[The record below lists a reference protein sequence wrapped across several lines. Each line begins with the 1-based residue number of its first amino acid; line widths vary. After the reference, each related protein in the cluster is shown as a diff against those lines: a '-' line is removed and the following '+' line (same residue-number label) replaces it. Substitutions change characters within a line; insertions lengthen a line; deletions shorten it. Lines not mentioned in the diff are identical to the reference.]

1 MKSPGLEFLKLYA
14 IDPFNLLAGCNQ
26 AKLPHRSAPHFP
38 TEDPLRVKEQMRKN
52 CRSAFVLLLPAL
64 LCGCFSHRHDAPFND
79 GLRLDGETVLLV
91 PFRETT
97 ANADLW
103 YGESRRG
110 RNIATSFEIHAAKP
124 EFDGRLVSGER
135 VNEAQK
141 VIRDWTKPRLGDSDL
156 GRIGKSVGAR
166 FVVEGIIEEFALK
179 NPRSVGFYDPKAV
192 ISYRVLDTEKSK
204 VVHQRKRWRVGRERG
219 SEGQFKV
226 NFEFDDPVTIE
237 VKLLNLIGQRLVEEL
252 YGYSD

>member
-1 MKSPGLEFLKLYA
+1 
-14 IDPFNLLAGCNQ
+14 
-26 AKLPHRSAPHFP
+26 
-38 TEDPLRVKEQMRKN
+38 MRKN
-52 CRSAFVLLLPAL
+52 CRSALALLLPVL

-79 GLRLDGETVLLV
+79 GLGLDGETVLLV

-97 ANADLW
+97 ANVDLW

-110 RNIATSFEIHAAKP
+110 RSVVTSFEIYAEKP
-124 EFDGRLVSGER
+124 EFDARLVSGER

-166 FVVEGIIEEFALK
+166 FVVEGIIEEFVLK
-179 NPRSVGFYDPKAV
+179 NPRSVGFFDPKAV

-204 VVHQRKRWRVGRERG
+204 VVHQRTRWRVGRERG

-226 NFEFDDPVTIE
+226 NFEFDAPRQIE
-237 VKLLNLIGQRLVEEL
+237 LQLLTLIGRRLVEEL